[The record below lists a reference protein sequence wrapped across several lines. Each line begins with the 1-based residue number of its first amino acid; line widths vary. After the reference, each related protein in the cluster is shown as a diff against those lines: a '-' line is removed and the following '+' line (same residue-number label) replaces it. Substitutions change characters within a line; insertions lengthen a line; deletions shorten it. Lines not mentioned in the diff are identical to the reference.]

1 MAQNPSKFGNI
12 RALHIDY
19 ESGMHDAIVAIPQD
33 LMEHVTDLALVESE
47 LTAGNDPTMFNVA
60 ASALI

>member
-1 MAQNPSKFGNI
+1 MALNPSKFRNI

-19 ESGMHDAIVAIPQD
+19 ESAMHDAIVAIPQE

-47 LTAGNDPTMFNVA
+47 LTSGNDPTMFNMA